1 MIRTSAP
8 NLALACAHAPPYNA
22 QAQEKPMGSLFSDLR
37 FFAREFRRRPYFTLA
52 AIFSLAIGIGATCA
66 VFSVIYAV
74 LLNPYPYP
82 GANRIVELRLK
93 DKTSNDHYVILSGLQ
108 MNQLSQARSI
118 ESIVGTTWWNLTTTD
133 GDLPEDVQGVAI
145 STNAPDHFAIPALK
159 GRWFIPS
166 DAPPG
171 EDPQRVAV
179 LNYGFWQRYFMGDP
193 NVVGKKLQLVHE
205 TYEVIGV
212 MPPRFQW
219 DDGEVYLP
227 LKVKQDASLSFGC
240 SIKLRPGVTAA
251 QADAELQPLIEQF
264 AKESP
269 SHYPGSF
276 RVDLRSIVDLYA
288 RPLGP
293 TLYLL
298 LGAVASLLLIGC
310 ANVSILL
317 LARGAQRQYEL
328 AVRAAVGAGRLRL
341 IRQLLTESLA
351 VATAGTAVGVL
362 FAWRGLSV
370 ISALLPRRSF
380 PSESVMRMNLPVLL
394 FSIGLAFVT
403 TIVFGLWPA
412 LQISRPEIARLMQTS
427 ARRVAGSANARRT
440 HGLMV
445 SAQVALTILLLTA
458 ASAAAKGF
466 LRLVNTNL
474 GYDPR
479 NAMSLPIPVHQNS
492 HISWQDRSQY
502 FEQLRAKL
510 AAMPE
515 VVEAGL
521 STNATPPLP
530 IGNVRIE
537 IMSRQQEQPDVRVNF
552 ISPEYFSVL
561 NIPLLQGRLWDHPET
576 MRGAQLAIVN
586 QAMARQY
593 WPDGNAIG
601 QQIRIPDLRD
611 EPPYYPAAMGSTD
624 WLQVVGIAGDSRNN
638 GLRNPVTPAVFVPFT
653 LRMPMYTQILVR
665 TRVPPL
671 SILRD
676 MRRQIVE
683 VDPEQQTSRVR
694 DLETWITGQQ
704 DYAQQR
710 LVAALFGVFSILAL
724 ALAAAGL
731 YSVVTYTVATRTNEF
746 GIRFALGAKAA
757 DIFRIVLTSTA
768 INVGTGV
775 VAGLLLS
782 FAFDKLAT
790 KWVSESSRDPL
801 ILTGVTFVLVSVAL
815 LASLAPARRA
825 ATVDPMVAFRY
836 E

>member
-1 MIRTSAP
+1 
-8 NLALACAHAPPYNA
+8 
-22 QAQEKPMGSLFSDLR
+22 MGPLTSDLR
-37 FFAREFRRRPYFTLA
+37 YSAREFRRRPYFTLT
-52 AIFSLAIGIGATCA
+52 AIFSLAIGIGATSA
-66 VFSVIYAV
+66 VFSLIYAV

-93 DKTSNDHYVILSGLQ
+93 DKASNDHYVILSGQQLRKLQ
-108 MNQLSQARSI
+108 QARSV
-118 ESIVGTTWWNLTTTD
+118 ESIVGITWWNLTTTD
-133 GDLPEDVQGVAI
+133 GDLPEDVQGVAV
-145 STNAPDHFAIPALK
+145 STDSPNHFGIPAAK
-159 GRWFIPS
+159 GRWFVPS

-179 LNYGFWQRYFMGDP
+179 LSYDFWQRYFVGDP
-193 NVVGKKLQLVHE
+193 NVIGKKLQLVHQ

-212 MPPRFQW
+212 MPPRFRW
-219 DDGEVYLP
+219 GDGEVYLP
-227 LKVKQDASLSFGC
+227 LKVTQDASLSVGC
-240 SIKLRPGVTAA
+240 SIKLRPGVTPA
-251 QADAELQPLIEQF
+251 QADAELQPLVEQF

-269 SHYPGSF
+269 SHYPDTF

-317 LARGAQRQYEL
+317 LARGAQRQHEL

-351 VATAGTAVGVL
+351 IATVGAAIGTL
-362 FAWRGLSV
+362 FAWRSLSV
-370 ISALLPRRSF
+370 ISAFLPRRSF
-380 PSESVMRMNLPVLL
+380 PSESAIRMNVPILL

-403 TIVFGLWPA
+403 TMLFGLWPA
-412 LQISRPEIARLMQTS
+412 LQLSRPEIARLMQIS

-440 HGLMV
+440 HGVMIG
-445 SAQVALTILLLTA
+445 AQVALTILLLTA
-458 ASAAAKGF
+458 AGAAAKGF
-466 LRLVNTNL
+466 LRLVNTDL

-492 HISWQDRSQY
+492 HVSWQDRAQY

-530 IGNVRIE
+530 VGSVPIE
-537 IMSRQQEQPDVRVNF
+537 IMSRQQAEQPDVRVNF

-561 NIPLLQGRLWDHPET
+561 KIPLLQGRLWDHTET
-576 MRGAQLAIVN
+576 MRGAPLAIVN
-586 QAMARQY
+586 QTLARQY

-601 QQIRIPDLRD
+601 RQLRVPDLRD
-611 EPPYYPAAMGSTD
+611 EPPYFPAAAGSTG
-624 WLQVVGIAGDSRNN
+624 WLQIVGIVGDARNN
-638 GLRNPVTPAVFVPFT
+638 GLRNPIKPAVFVPFT
-653 LRMPMYTQILVR
+653 LRMPMYTQVLVR

-683 VDPEQQTSRVR
+683 IDPEQQTTHVR
-694 DLETWITGQQ
+694 DLETWITGQE

-710 LVAALFGVFSILAL
+710 LVAALFGLFSILAL
-724 ALAAAGL
+724 ALAAVGL

-746 GIRFALGAKAA
+746 GIRMALGAKAG
-757 DIFRIVLTSTA
+757 DIFRAVLASTA
-768 INVGTGV
+768 INVG
-775 VAGLLLS
+775 AGLAAGLILS

-801 ILTGVTFVLVSVAL
+801 ILTGVTVLLITVAL